1 MTRQST
7 EDTATG
13 KLHEV
18 KGAIRQKA
26 GELTGNQDLVADGQA
41 EKLAGKVLNV
51 IGKVEKAVGK

>member
-1 MTRQST
+1 VTIRSWRAFRMMDEAMRRVARLPQGATQPIEENSMTRQST

-26 GELTGNQDLVADGQA
+26 G
-41 EKLAGKVLNV
+41 
-51 IGKVEKAVGK
+51 

>member
-26 GELTGNQDLVADGQA
+26 GELTGNQKFGS
-41 EKLAGKVLNV
+41 
-51 IGKVEKAVGK
+51 